1 VRKGEHSAK
10 VYYFKQL
17 EIADRETEETKTVPM
32 LREYT
37 VFNVD
42 QCEGEF
48 AVRKFQRVMMR
59 TWMAEIDL
67 TENCGLV
74 RYAIF
79 TPGPS

>member
-1 VRKGEHSAK
+1 MRKGEHGAK

-17 EIADRETEETKTVPM
+17 EIADRETEETKTVPN
-32 LREYT
+32 T

>member
-1 VRKGEHSAK
+1 
-10 VYYFKQL
+10 
-17 EIADRETEETKTVPM
+17 M

-79 TPGPS
+79 YSRAIVMQTPASLRS